1 MNNVPCWIIALAAA
15 LVLCGVGE
23 AATITTSDFR
33 DFENPFLLTY
43 NIGQVPPNNL
53 TTLGPVKI
61 TNSRA
66 NSFFWGGAYITGT
79 PSDPAQP
86 GGWGATSEWLPLI
99 LNITPPVKA
108 FGVTFDF
115 YGTTV
120 GPTLAVYDGPNGT
133 GQLLGQIE
141 SVRVVPPWTAANQ
154 PIDFVGVIDDQIRIH
169 SAVLIGHATDRLGIR
184 AMAISVPE
192 PSTTFLLLAGIL
204 PLKRW
209 RR

>member
-1 MNNVPCWIIALAAA
+1 MNYLRRFVIILGTAF
-15 LVLCGVGE
+15 VLCGASE

-43 NIGQVPPNNL
+43 NIGQVPPGNL

-61 TNSRA
+61 TNSPA
-66 NSFFWGGAYITGT
+66 NMFFWGGAYITGT
-79 PSDPAQP
+79 PSNPAQP
-86 GGWGATSEWLPLI
+86 GGWGATSERLPLI
-99 LNITPPVKA
+99 LTINPPVKA

-133 GQLLGQIE
+133 GQLLGQIQ
-141 SVRVVPPWTAANQ
+141 SVRVTPPWTATNQ
-154 PIDFVGVIDDQIRIH
+154 PIDFVGVIDDQIRIR
-169 SAVLIGHATDRLGIR
+169 SAVLIGYGTDELGIR
-184 AMAISVPE
+184 AMALSIPE

-204 PLKRW
+204 PLRRW
-209 RR
+209 RP